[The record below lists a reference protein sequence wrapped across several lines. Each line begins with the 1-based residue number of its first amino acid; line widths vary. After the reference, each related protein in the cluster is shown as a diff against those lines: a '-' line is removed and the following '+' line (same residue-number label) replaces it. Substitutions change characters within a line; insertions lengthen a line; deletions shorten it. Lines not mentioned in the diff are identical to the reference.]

1 MMRRPL
7 RVLMT
12 ADTVGGVWTY
22 AVELSAALARH
33 EVEICLAT
41 LGPPPSAAH
50 RAAAAALPNVAL
62 TSLDCR
68 LEWMDEPWDDVDRS
82 GSWLREVAAA
92 FRPDVLHLNGY
103 AHGALPWRAGV
114 LVAAHSC
121 VLSWWR
127 AVRRED
133 APAEWDRYRAAV
145 QGGLAAADIVVAPS
159 RSMLDSLVAHY
170 GELSDASVVPNGSI
184 ARGPRNVPKEPF
196 VLSAGRLWD
205 EAKNLPAIDAAAC
218 DISWPVYVAGA
229 QAHPCGGQA
238 RAAHARLLGQLS
250 PQEMRRWQARAAI
263 FALPVRYEPFGL
275 SALEAARAGCALV
288 LGDIPSQ
295 REIWHNAA
303 VFVAP
308 DDTRAL
314 AAAIQALIDDPG
326 RCAEMGRR
334 ARRRAARF
342 SAARMASSYHD
353 LYRRLATDRPRARL
367 RVAA

>member
-1 MMRRPL
+1 MRRPL

-22 AVELSAALARH
+22 AVELSAALARYRA
-33 EVEICLAT
+33 EICLAT
-41 LGPPPSAAH
+41 LGPPPSAAQ
-50 RAAAAALPNVAL
+50 REAATALPNVTL
-62 TSLDCR
+62 KSLDCR
-68 LEWMDEPWDDVDRS
+68 LEWMEEAWDDVERS
-82 GSWLREVAAA
+82 GAWLQEVAAA
-92 FRPDVLHLNGY
+92 FRPDVVHLNGY
-103 AHGALPWRAGV
+103 AHGALPWRVGV
-114 LVAAHSC
+114 LVVAHSC

-133 APAEWDRYRAAV
+133 APAEWDRYREALRSA
-145 QGGLAAADIVVAPS
+145 LAAADIVVAPS
-159 RSMLDSLVAHY
+159 RSMLDSLITHY
-170 GELSDASVVPNGSI
+170 GALSDARVVPNGSA

-205 EAKNLPAIDAAAC
+205 EAKNLAAVDVAAREV
-218 DISWPVYVAGA
+218 SWPVYVAGP
-229 QAHPCGGQA
+229 QAHPCGGHA
-238 RAAHARLLGQLS
+238 GAAHARLLGQLS
-250 PQEMRRWQARAAI
+250 PQEIWRWQARAAI

-295 REIWHNAA
+295 REIWRDVA

-314 AAAIQALIDDPG
+314 AAAIQALIDDPD
-326 RCAEMGRR
+326 RRADMARR

-342 SAARMASSYHD
+342 SAVRMAAAYHD
-353 LYRRLATDRPRARL
+353 LYQRLATDRSRARL